1 MASATGGLNRKAES
15 VPGSAV
21 GSLKLSPPKRRFHR
35 VVNWLHSLS
44 IFSLLLVTCA
54 AAALV
59 TVAIYLMV
67 TRLAAA
73 GQRDTLTAVSPGLLP
88 PMALVFGLLIGFLAA
103 GVWTNNSN
111 AQQAVDSEASALR
124 SVDLLDRAFP
134 AADQRRLDLLIRSY
148 IEQVVAHEWPAMA
161 HQNATLVTAPPQMAL
176 ALQVAL
182 ALPADNPG
190 RVVAQRE
197 IVTSLEAALDARRQR
212 IIISQ
217 SAVNSA
223 KWAGV
228 IALGILTL
236 IAIACVHAA
245 NRPTAAIAMT
255 LWASAVVVSLLMIG
269 AQDRPFAGP
278 YRVQPTPLVQVE
290 PQIPT

>member
-1 MASATGGLNRKAES
+1 MAAGGGLKVSR
-15 VPGSAV
+15 
-21 GSLKLSPPKRRFHR
+21 PKRSFHR
-35 VVNWLHSLS
+35 VVTWLHSLS
-44 IFSLLLVTCA
+44 IVSLLLVTCA
-54 AAALV
+54 ATALV
-59 TVAIYLMV
+59 TAAIYVIV

-73 GQRDTLTAVSPGLLP
+73 GQRDALTAVSPGLLP

-103 GVWTNNSN
+103 GVWSNTSN

-124 SVDLLDRAFP
+124 TVDLLDRDFP

-148 IEQVVAHEWPAMA
+148 IDHAVTQEWPAMA
-161 HQNATLVTAPPQMAL
+161 DQNATLVSAPPQMAL

-197 IVTSLEAALDARRQR
+197 IVTSLGAALNARRQR
-212 IIISQ
+212 ILISE

-236 IAIACVHAA
+236 IAIACVHSA
-245 NRPTAAIAMT
+245 NRRTTAIAMT

-269 AQDRPFAGP
+269 VQDRPFAGP
-278 YRVQPTPLVQVE
+278 YRVQPTPLIQVE
-290 PQIPT
+290 PRLPA

>member
-1 MASATGGLNRKAES
+1 
-15 VPGSAV
+15 
-21 GSLKLSPPKRRFHR
+21 LKVSPPRRSFTN
-35 VVNWLHSLS
+35 VVDWLHSLS
-44 IFSLLLVTCA
+44 IVSLLLVVCA
-54 AAALV
+54 ATALV
-59 TVAIYLMV
+59 TVAIYVIV

-73 GQRDTLTAVSPGLLP
+73 GQRDTLAAVSPGLLP

-103 GVWTNNSN
+103 EVWSNSSN
-111 AQQAVDSEASALR
+111 AQQAVDNEASALR
-124 SVDLLDRAFP
+124 SVDLLDQDFP

-148 IEQVVAHEWPAMA
+148 IEQAVTHEWPAMA
-161 HQNATLVTAPPQMAL
+161 HQNATLVAAPPQMAL

-197 IVTSLEAALDARRQR
+197 IVTSLEAALDARRHR
-212 IIISQ
+212 ILISE

-236 IAIACVHAA
+236 IAIACVHSA
-245 NRPTAAIAMT
+245 NRRTAAIAMT
-255 LWASAVVVSLLMIG
+255 LWAAAIVVSLLMIG
-269 AQDRPFAGP
+269 VQDRPFAGP
-278 YRVQPTPLVQVE
+278 YRVQPTPLIQVE
-290 PQIPT
+290 PRLPT

>member
-1 MASATGGLNRKAES
+1 
-15 VPGSAV
+15 
-21 GSLKLSPPKRRFHR
+21 

-44 IFSLLLVTCA
+44 IVSLLLVTCA
-54 AAALV
+54 ATALV
-59 TVAIYLMV
+59 TVAIYLIV
-67 TRLAAA
+67 TRLAAG
-73 GQRDTLTAVSPGLLP
+73 GQSDTLTAVSPGLLP

-111 AQQAVDSEASALR
+111 AQQAVDSEASVLR

-161 HQNATLVTAPPQMAL
+161 DQNATLVTAPPQMAL

-197 IVTSLEAALDARRQR
+197 IVTSLESALDARRQR

-245 NRPTAAIAMT
+245 NRRTAAIAMT
-255 LWASAVVVSLLMIG
+255 LWASAIVVSLLMIG
-269 AQDRPFAGP
+269 VQDRPFAGP
-278 YRVQPTPLVQVE
+278 YHVQPTPLVQVE
-290 PQIPT
+290 PQISS